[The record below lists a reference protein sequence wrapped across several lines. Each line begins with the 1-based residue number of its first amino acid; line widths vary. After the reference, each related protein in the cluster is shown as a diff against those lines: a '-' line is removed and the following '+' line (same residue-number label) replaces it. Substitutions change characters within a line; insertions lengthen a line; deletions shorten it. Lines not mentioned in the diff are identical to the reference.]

1 VKVNQN
7 NAWRFGRGFAAML
20 VVDVIVA
27 AGLFYVVA
35 SGGVY
40 NFLYSSPRAAS
51 TVSSSSTTAAPS
63 NSTSAASTNSTVSTT
78 SSTSSVAYT
87 ISVATSPTLGK
98 YLVDGAG
105 FTLYYFVPDQVGN
118 ATSPPVSH
126 CTTALNCI
134 QVWPVFYAPTIVVPP
149 SLNASS
155 FTTFTRSD
163 GTNQTA
169 YLGHPLYLYLG
180 DSSPGQTNGNAIDIN
195 GGYWYVVPATPGATF
210 KS

>member
-1 VKVNQN
+1 MRVNQHS
-7 NAWRFGRGFAAML
+7 AWRFGRGFAVVL

-40 NFLYSSPRAAS
+40 NFLYSSPRAA
-51 TVSSSSTTAAPS
+51 TTASSSSTTAAAS
-63 NSTSAASTNSTVSTT
+63 NSTSAASNATVGATT
-78 SSTSSVAYT
+78 STSSVAYT
-87 ISVATSPTLGK
+87 IGVATSPTLGK

-155 FTTFTRSD
+155 FTTFTRAD
-163 GTNQTA
+163 GSKQTA

-180 DSSPGQTNGNAIDIN
+180 DSSPGQTNGNAININ
-195 GGYWYVVPATPGATF
+195 GGYWYAVPATPGATF
-210 KS
+210 NS